1 MEGFC
6 RKLCDSAIFISLI
19 NVRET
24 EQDLEWKGMREIPWQ
39 KMKHGNRVL
48 EQVK

>member
-19 NVRET
+19 NVGET

>member
-19 NVRET
+19 NVGET
-24 EQDLEWKGMREIPWQ
+24 EQDLGWKGMREIPWQ